1 MLARCYLLHLVS
13 KLACFLHVKNLV
25 FQINHSSDI
34 RVQDY
39 PGEIRRA
46 GLFSRELLFS
56 LKSPTLVK
64 AGDQV
69 LFFRQLNIEV
79 CT

>member
-1 MLARCYLLHLVS
+1 MLLITLVS
-13 KLACFLHVKNLV
+13 KFACFLHVNLV

-39 PGEIRRA
+39 SGKIRRA

-56 LKSPTLVK
+56 LKSPTPVN

-69 LFFRQLNIEV
+69 LFFRQLNNV
-79 CT
+79 VYA